1 MEKLRNLLK
10 KLEEVL
16 NITNSLIKENQEL
29 KAQIEVLETE
39 KIEALAENKEL
50 KEQIEVLVSEKAEI
64 VAENEQLK
72 AQIEEMKQEVVDQEL
87 VNQLNAIVDEL
98 VALVKEA

>member
-29 KAQIEVLETE
+29 KVQIEVLETE
-39 KIEALAENKEL
+39 KIEALTENKEL

-64 VAENEQLK
+64 VTENEQLK